1 MQRLGKMSYRVITTM
16 LVLLLSV
23 GMFTSCSKDKKSST
37 NSGDG
42 STSKGNVAAISTPGD
57 SSGKGDEALKKTVAL
72 TDPILTVD
80 DRVYTL
86 QDLMYIIYSFEYSA
100 DLYASEQAISG
111 IDYWNDKDEE
121 TGLTGR
127 EIEKQNAIENAELI
141 AVLYDKA
148 LEEGYK
154 LDEDELTILNEEVDS
169 ILSSMSDDYKKQTG
183 LTVDNLKK
191 QILEAALA
199 SKYLEAELDK
209 IEVDRELIASDYEY
223 EDYAQYE
230 VEYIYLSTVYYDA
243 NFNVVYYSPEEITE
257 ILKQAQAMLTDI
269 KAGKSFEEV
278 ALNLEDADFG
288 NMAVYLDPEKA
299 DEALY
304 EAVKNLKVGQLY
316 DGVVESDDGYYIL
329 RLVDDKCT
337 EAYDEAIDEAVY
349 WQQNAI
355 FMEEYDK
362 MATKYKITLNEDNWN
377 NVEFGNLAYESYDED
392 MAIPEDTDGELEDP
406 FEGDLNGDE
415 GTVG

>member
-1 MQRLGKMSYRVITTM
+1 MQRLGKMSYRVIATM
-16 LVLLLSV
+16 LVLLLSM
-23 GMFTSCSKDKKSST
+23 GMFTSCSKDKKT
-37 NSGDG
+37 KSGDG
-42 STSKGNVAAISTPGD
+42 PTSSGNVDAISTPGD
-57 SSGKGDEALKKTVAL
+57 SGGEGDEALRKTVAL

-100 DLYASEQAISG
+100 DLYAAEQAISG

-154 LDEDELTILNEEVDS
+154 LEEEELTILEEEVDS

-183 LTVDNLKK
+183 LTEENLKK
-191 QILEAALA
+191 QVLEVSLA

-209 IEVDRELIASDYEY
+209 IEVDRELIASDYKY

-230 VEYIYLSTVYYDA
+230 IEYIYISTVYYDD
-243 NFNVVYYSPEEITE
+243 NFNVVYHSPEEIIE
-257 ILKQAQAMLTDI
+257 ILKQAQAMLAQV
-269 KAGKSFEEV
+269 KEGKSFEEV
-278 ALNLEDADFG
+278 ALNLEDVDFG
-288 NMAVYLDPEKA
+288 NMSVYLDPEKE

-316 DGVVESDDGYYIL
+316 DEVVESADGYFII
-329 RLVDDKCT
+329 RLVDDRCT

-349 WQQNAI
+349 WEQNAI
-355 FMEEYDK
+355 FMEEYEK
-362 MATKYKITLNEDNWN
+362 MATKHKITLNEENWN

-392 MAIPEDTDGELEDP
+392 TVIPEDTDGELEDP